1 MSIPFYPFNS
11 LLLRLCLF
19 ESKIG
24 WMEKFGEKI
33 GRNFFLSVF
42 GWVGRKKNKW
52 WDLSV
57 FFSGPPKS
65 FLSKME
71 RKLKGENKVA

>member
-24 WMEKFGEKI
+24 WMENFGEKM
-33 GRNFFLSVF
+33 GRKFFLSVF
-42 GWVGRKKNKW
+42 GWVGKKKNKW

-57 FFSGPPKS
+57 FSSEPTKKFSIQNGEKI
-65 FLSKME
+65 E
-71 RKLKGENKVA
+71 GRK